1 MLPLPAQD
9 GLGPDALLAAYACP
23 PGPWVRA
30 NMVASLDGAATA
42 DGRSGG
48 LSGPAD
54 KRVFRVLRALADVVL
69 VGAGTARAEG
79 YAAVQPHETYP
90 EARAAAGRP
99 PTAAIAV
106 VTRRL
111 DLDLSSGLFAGP
123 ARTVVLTCAAAGQ
136 DRLAAAR
143 AVADVAVVGE
153 TTVDV
158 PEALSALRARGLDH
172 VLCEGGPSLLR
183 DVAACGR
190 LDELC
195 LTLSPQLRAGGA
207 ARVLVGPALEPPPRM
222 VVVSVLEEDGDLFL
236 RFQAAP
242 GASEPGSTGPSV
254 AG

>member
-1 MLPLPAQD
+1 MLPVPAVE
-9 GLGPDALLAAYACP
+9 GLDIDALFAAYACP
-23 PGPWVRA
+23 DGPWLRA
-30 NMVASLDGAATA
+30 NMVASLDGAAST

-90 EARAAAGRP
+90 ERRVAAGRP

-106 VTRRL
+106 VTRAL
-111 DLDLSSGLFAGP
+111 DLDLTSALFAGP
-123 ARTVVLTCAAAGQ
+123 ARTVVLTCAAAGA
-136 DRLAAAR
+136 DRIAAAR
-143 AVADVAVVGE
+143 RVADVDVVGE
-153 TTVDV
+153 QTVDV
-158 PEALSALRARGLDH
+158 PAAVNALRRRGFAS

-183 DVAACGR
+183 DVAAAGL

-195 LTLSPQLRAGGA
+195 LTVSPQLRGGGA
-207 ARVLVGPALEPPPRM
+207 GRLLVGPGLEPPARL
-222 VVVSVLEEDGDLFL
+222 SLASLLEEDGELFL
-236 RFQAAP
+236 RYRSAA
-242 GASEPGSTGPSV
+242 GEASPV